1 MTTDNR
7 GKPGTDVTAL
17 PSALWVLALAMLVI
31 RSAEV
36 FYVPIMP
43 LYVQLLDSAAPL
55 FVVGLA
61 TSADRLGAVVIT
73 PIAGRWADRVG
84 RRRPYLIGV
93 GVTAAASM
101 LGGFAVGVV
110 DLVAYRLV
118 SGIGYGVLTIA
129 AMSYVS
135 EITSTRNRATAMSIF
150 SASTLAGAALGPFPG
165 GYIAEAFTPA
175 LTGYRS
181 TFFAGG
187 LLELLVGAYAF
198 FVIRER
204 RRAASVSRLEGAAPS
219 GWRMLASRDLLAVCL
234 GVFLFGVGF
243 GAFLYFTV
251 PMLGPRLGFSP
262 SEVGWI
268 ISGFGFG
275 HVGGALAFGPLSDR
289 MGRRK
294 LFGWGGILLSGITI
308 PLVALTTSLPVMI
321 AITLF
326 VGFISAPLCGIVPTL
341 VAELAP
347 EATGAAMGV
356 QKSSEQLGIFVGPAL
371 AGASIAAMGFT
382 FTLVGAGVV
391 MVAGALLFLLLVRES
406 PLLGERVV
414 CGDRN
419 PSGACGT

>member
-1 MTTDNR
+1 M
-7 GKPGTDVTAL
+7 

-43 LYVQLLDSAAPL
+43 LYARLLDTTVPL

-61 TSADRLGAVVIT
+61 TSVDRLGAVVVS
-73 PIAGRWADRVG
+73 PVAGRWADRVG

-93 GVTAAASM
+93 GLTAVASV
-101 LGGFAVGVV
+101 LGGVAVGMV

-135 EITSTRNRATAMSIF
+135 EITSTKNRATAMSIF
-150 SASTLAGAALGPFPG
+150 SASPLAGAALGPFPG
-165 GYIAEAFTPA
+165 GYIAESFTPA
-175 LTGYRS
+175 LTGYRN

-198 FVIRER
+198 LMIREH
-204 RRAASVSRLEGAAPS
+204 RRAASLSRVESAGPSRWRVLANRDVLAA
-219 GWRMLASRDLLAVCL
+219 CL

-268 ISGFGFG
+268 VSGFGVG
-275 HVGGALAFGPLSDR
+275 HIAGALAFGPLSDR
-289 MGRRK
+289 LGRRK
-294 LFGWGGILLSGITI
+294 LFGWTGILLSGITI
-308 PLVALTTSLPVMI
+308 PLIALTTSLPAMV

-326 VGFISAPLCGIVPTL
+326 VGFISAPLCGVVPTL
-341 VAELAP
+341 VAELVP
-347 EATGAAMGV
+347 EAPGAAMGF
-356 QKSSEQLGIFVGPAL
+356 QKSSEQLGIFAGPAL
-371 AGASIAAMGFT
+371 AGASLAALDFS
-382 FTLVGAGVV
+382 FALLGAGVV
-391 MVAGALLFLLLVRES
+391 MVVGGLLFLLLVRES
-406 PLLGERVV
+406 PLLRERVV
-414 CGDRN
+414 CGDRT
-419 PSGACGT
+419 PQGASGS

>member
-1 MTTDNR
+1 M
-7 GKPGTDVTAL
+7 

-43 LYVQLLDSAAPL
+43 LYARLLDTTVPL

-61 TSADRLGAVVIT
+61 TSVDRLGAVVVS
-73 PIAGRWADRVG
+73 PVAGRWADRVG

-93 GVTAAASM
+93 GVTAVASV
-101 LGGFAVGVV
+101 LGGFALGVA

-135 EITSTRNRATAMSIF
+135 EITSTKNRATALSIF

-165 GYIAEAFTPA
+165 GYIAESFTPA
-175 LTGYRS
+175 LTGYKS

-198 FVIRER
+198 FMIREH
-204 RRAASVSRLEGAAPS
+204 RRAASLSRMESAGPSRWRVLANRDVLAA
-219 GWRMLASRDLLAVCL
+219 CL

-268 ISGFGFG
+268 VSGFGVG
-275 HVGGALAFGPLSDR
+275 HIAGALAFGPLSDR
-289 MGRRK
+289 LGRRK
-294 LFGWGGILLSGITI
+294 LFGWTGILLSGITI

-326 VGFISAPLCGIVPTL
+326 VGFISAPLCGVVPTL
-341 VAELAP
+341 VAELVP
-347 EATGAAMGV
+347 EAPGAAMGF
-356 QKSSEQLGIFVGPAL
+356 QKSSEQLGIFAGPAL
-371 AGASIAAMGFT
+371 AGASVAALDFT
-382 FTLVGAGVV
+382 FALLGAGVV
-391 MVAGALLFLLLVRES
+391 MVVGGLLFLLLVRES
-406 PLLGERVV
+406 PLLRERVV
-414 CGDRN
+414 CGDRT
-419 PSGACGT
+419 PQGASGS

>member
-1 MTTDNR
+1 M
-7 GKPGTDVTAL
+7 

-43 LYVQLLDSAAPL
+43 LYARLLDTTVPL

-61 TSADRLGAVVIT
+61 TSVDRLGAVVVS
-73 PIAGRWADRVG
+73 PVAGRWADRVG

-93 GVTAAASM
+93 GLTAVASV
-101 LGGFAVGVV
+101 LGGVAVGMV

-135 EITSTRNRATAMSIF
+135 EITSTKNRATAMSIF

-165 GYIAEAFTPA
+165 GYIAESFTPA
-175 LTGYRS
+175 LTGYRN

-198 FVIRER
+198 LMIREH
-204 RRAASVSRLEGAAPS
+204 RRAASLSRMESAGPSRWWVLANRDVLAA
-219 GWRMLASRDLLAVCL
+219 CL

-262 SEVGWI
+262 SQVGWI
-268 ISGFGFG
+268 VSGFGFG
-275 HVGGALAFGPLSDR
+275 HIAGALAFGPLSDR

-294 LFGWGGILLSGITI
+294 LFGWTGILLSGITI

-326 VGFISAPLCGIVPTL
+326 VGFISAPLCGVVPTL
-341 VAELAP
+341 VAELVP
-347 EATGAAMGV
+347 EAPGAAMGF
-356 QKSSEQLGIFVGPAL
+356 QKSSEQLGIFAGPAL
-371 AGASIAAMGFT
+371 AGASVAALDFT
-382 FTLVGAGVV
+382 FALLGAGVV
-391 MVAGALLFLLLVRES
+391 MVAGGLLFLLLVRES
-406 PLLGERVV
+406 PLRRERVV
-414 CGDRN
+414 CGDRT
-419 PSGACGT
+419 PQGACSS

>member
-1 MTTDNR
+1 M
-7 GKPGTDVTAL
+7 

-43 LYVQLLDSAAPL
+43 LYARLLDTTVPL

-61 TSADRLGAVVIT
+61 TSVDRLGAVVVS
-73 PIAGRWADRVG
+73 PVAGRWADRVG

-93 GVTAAASM
+93 GLTAVASV
-101 LGGFAVGVV
+101 LGGVAVGMV

-135 EITSTRNRATAMSIF
+135 EITSTKNRATAMSIF

-165 GYIAEAFTPA
+165 GYIAESFTPA
-175 LTGYRS
+175 LTGYRN

-198 FVIRER
+198 FMIREH
-204 RRAASVSRLEGAAPS
+204 RRAAIPSRMESAGPS
-219 GWRMLASRDLLAVCL
+219 SWRVLANRDVLATCL

-262 SEVGWI
+262 SQVGWI
-268 ISGFGFG
+268 VSGFGFG
-275 HVGGALAFGPLSDR
+275 HIAGALAFGPLSDR
-289 MGRRK
+289 IGRRK
-294 LFGWGGILLSGITI
+294 LFGWAGILLSGITI

-326 VGFISAPLCGIVPTL
+326 VGFISAPLCGVVPTL
-341 VAELAP
+341 VAELVP
-347 EATGAAMGV
+347 EAPGAAMGF
-356 QKSSEQLGIFVGPAL
+356 QKSSEQLGIFAGPAL
-371 AGASIAAMGFT
+371 AGASLAALDFS
-382 FTLVGAGVV
+382 FALLGAGVV
-391 MVAGALLFLLLVRES
+391 MVVGGLLFLLLVRES
-406 PLLGERVV
+406 PLLRERVV
-414 CGDRN
+414 CGDRT
-419 PSGACGT
+419 PQGASGS